1 MGQNG
6 VGRSLQAD
14 TLNSYCAVYAFLY
27 LFVEG
32 KKKQKSDV
40 GSQEIDVVSGL
51 QISQF
56 MQCCRNDGE
65 SISKI
70 KFAAFF
76 NKMNGQSYWYK
87 KIKAINM

>member
-32 KKKQKSDV
+32 KKTEV
-40 GSQEIDVVSGL
+40 
-51 QISQF
+51 
-56 MQCCRNDGE
+56 
-65 SISKI
+65 
-70 KFAAFF
+70 
-76 NKMNGQSYWYK
+76 
-87 KIKAINM
+87 